1 MKEWFQNHGSAKKIE
16 ASTVH
21 ISNIFPK
28 LKTCALMAEEMYL
41 QKFYAMQIKPII
53 LERKKEGS
61 TWGKMLK
68 LIKDTTKEVFD
79 AESKE
84 VRQMVLQWVKEQVPL
99 TAVEDGV
106 LTPKMYAV

>member
-1 MKEWFQNHGSAKKIE
+1 
-16 ASTVH
+16 
-21 ISNIFPK
+21 
-28 LKTCALMAEEMYL
+28 
-41 QKFYAMQIKPII
+41 
-53 LERKKEGS
+53 
-61 TWGKMLK
+61 MLK

-84 VRQMVLQWVKEQVPL
+84 VHQMVLQWVKEQVPL